1 MTLAFQDKIPDN
13 LCFGCGPGNVDGLQ
27 IKSVWASTGESVC
40 TYQPETHHAA
50 GPPQFVNGGIIA
62 TLIDCHAVCTAIA
75 FAYESEGREIGSDP
89 PIWYATASLEVRYL
103 QPTPIEVPV
112 EVRAR
117 IVDSDDRKTR
127 LSCTLSSLGNTCAE
141 GEVVA
146 VQVPNEWREPK

>member
-1 MTLAFQDKIPDN
+1 MTPAFQDQIPDN
-13 LCFGCGPGNVDGLQ
+13 LCFGCGPGNVNGLR
-27 IKSVWASTGESVC
+27 IKSVWASNGESVC
-40 TYQPETHHAA
+40 TYQPEPHHAA

-103 QPTPIEVPV
+103 KPTPIETPV

-117 IVDSDDRKTR
+117 VVDSDDRRTQ
-127 LSCTLSSLGNTCAE
+127 LNCTLSSRGNTCAE
-141 GEVVA
+141 GEIVA
-146 VQVPNEWREPK
+146 VRVPAEWREST